1 MNPAETYPA
10 VCTLWAHGKARVR
23 LDDGRELPAVAA
35 NRIRGQ
41 VVPGTKVRVVLSGD
55 ATIARIV
62 ERVDDQP
69 PERLKAS
76 ERRRQRA
83 LGDGQ

>member
-1 MNPAETYPA
+1 
-10 VCTLWAHGKARVR
+10 
-23 LDDGRELPAVAA
+23 
-35 NRIRGQ
+35 
-41 VVPGTKVRVVLSGD
+41 VPGTKVRVVLSGD